1 MKLKEI
7 KTLKDVILVVNHVH
21 IAPLLQKLQGDTF
34 HSKSNKMT
42 FKIRQH
48 INCKSQNV
56 IYLVTCA
63 KCNKQ
68 GVEHSMQFS
77 KRMSSYF
84 SHIKSGT
91 RDCEI
96 SCHFTD
102 DHQDTW
108 VPNYQENTDFL
119 IQGIGKLENPPRSKK
134 ALEQRLR
141 DFKGYWQMKLNTMI
155 PHGLNIRNELKE
167 AFLETI
173 QNKPP
178 NGSWCIFFLEELY
191 NFN

>member
-1 MKLKEI
+1 M
-7 KTLKDVILVVNHVH
+7 H
-21 IAPLLQKLQGDTF
+21 ISPLLQKLQGDTF
-34 HSKSNKMT
+34 HSKNNKKT
-42 FKIRQH
+42 IKIRQH

-68 GVEHSMQFS
+68 GVGHSTQFS
-77 KRMSSYF
+77 KRMSNYF

-96 SCHFTD
+96 SCHFID

-119 IQGIGKLENPPRSKK
+119 IQGIAKLENPARSKK
-134 ALEQRLR
+134 ALEQHLR
-141 DFKGYWQMKLNTMI
+141 DFEGYWQMKLNTMT

-167 AFLETI
+167 
-173 QNKPP
+173 
-178 NGSWCIFFLEELY
+178 SFFR
-191 NFN
+191 NNPK